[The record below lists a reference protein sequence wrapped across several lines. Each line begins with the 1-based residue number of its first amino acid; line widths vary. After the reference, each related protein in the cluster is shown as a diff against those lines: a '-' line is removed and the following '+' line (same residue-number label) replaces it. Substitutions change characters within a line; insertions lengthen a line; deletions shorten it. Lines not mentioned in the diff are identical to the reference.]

1 MPWQYYLI
9 SIRFFASL
17 FQLKFPGNVDFFALF
32 YFPYFFLDKK
42 VPKNQGFLEI
52 AKNWRAILAKRNEVE
67 PDLAL
72 LSFLVHL
79 SSEHRYT

>member
-9 SIRFFASL
+9 SIRFLAAL

-32 YFPYFFLDKK
+32 CFPYLLLEQK
-42 VPKNQGFLEI
+42 VPKIQGLLEI

-79 SSEHRYT
+79 SSEHR

>member
-1 MPWQYYLI
+1 VPRHCYLV

-17 FQLKFPGNVDFFALF
+17 FQLKFHANIDFFSLF

-42 VPKNQGFLEI
+42 VPKNQGLLEI

-67 PDLAL
+67 PCLAL

-79 SSEHRYT
+79 SSEHR